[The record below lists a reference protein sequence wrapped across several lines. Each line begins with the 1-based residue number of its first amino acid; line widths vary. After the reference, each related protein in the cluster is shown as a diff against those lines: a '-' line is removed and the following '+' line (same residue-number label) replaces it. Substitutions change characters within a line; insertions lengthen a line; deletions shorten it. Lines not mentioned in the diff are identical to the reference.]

1 MKHIIICSHGFGV
14 KRDDRGFFPDAVSL
28 VPGAEIIMFD
38 YNAIEEGGRV
48 VRASP
53 FTEQVIKLREV
64 LEEAREKNPDAV
76 IDIVSHSQGAIAIG
90 LLSAVD
96 VKGVKKIIM
105 AAPPY
110 TLSGTRIINR
120 FKNNPETK
128 IDFTGTSALGRGDG
142 TISLVG
148 ERFWQELEM
157 LRPVELYNY
166 LAGSAQI
173 THINANQDEVFGV
186 SETSLL
192 SKKIKILNI
201 DSDHMFTGKYRQN
214 LKELIRD
221 LLSYS

>member
-28 VPGAEIIMFD
+28 VPDDEIIMFD
-38 YNAIEEGGRV
+38 YNTIEEGGRI

-53 FTEQVIKLREV
+53 FTEQVVKLREI
-64 LEEAREKNPDAV
+64 LDEAKEKNPDAV
-76 IDIVSHSQGAIAIG
+76 IDIVSHSQGSIAVG

-96 VKGVKKIIM
+96 MKGVRKIIM

-120 FKNNPETK
+120 FKNNPETQ
-128 IDFTGTSALGRGDG
+128 IDLIGTSALGRGDG

-157 LRPVELYNY
+157 LRPVDFYNY
-166 LAGSAQI
+166 LAEAAQI

-186 SETSLL
+186 ADTTAL
-192 SKKIKILNI
+192 SKKIKVLNI
-201 DSDHMFTGKYRQN
+201 DGDHMFTGKNRES

-221 LLSYS
+221 LLQY